1 MRAVLDTNVL
11 ISAVISRGTTHDLL
25 VRGFEGEY
33 EILVSTET
41 VDEFADTLRKYPERF
56 GMSDAEIR
64 RERETIEFFA
74 EFVVPDVDLQVVER
88 DTDDDKVL
96 EVTRRQR

>member
-1 MRAVLDTNVL
+1 VN
-11 ISAVISRGTTHDLL
+11 
-25 VRGFEGEY
+25 
-33 EILVSTET
+33 
-41 VDEFADTLRKYPERF
+41 ERP
-56 GMSDAEIR
+56 